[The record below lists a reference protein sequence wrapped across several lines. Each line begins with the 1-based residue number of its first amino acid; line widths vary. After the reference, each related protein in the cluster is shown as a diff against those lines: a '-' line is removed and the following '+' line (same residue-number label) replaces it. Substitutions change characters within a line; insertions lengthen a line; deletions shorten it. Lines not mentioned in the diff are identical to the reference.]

1 MYFVCVCEGGR
12 EHALAVPVRA
22 PDQPQ
27 VDRVEPSPGESGAEL
42 AQRVP
47 FRHGGHHGVVAVA
60 VDKVVEGG
68 AATDPEHRVRAAPD
82 QGVKEYERE
91 VSPVEDHDVARLQ
104 GVEMGECRGPL
115 VGVGRQ
121 TEVDRRPRVQSVEAG
136 NQPLRV
142 VGRRSGNRVAGL
154 GQRVGQA
161 HLGSVDGE
169 RAVARD
175 LSVESQLDIAFR
187 DPPSNSAPR
196 GVDLG

>member
-1 MYFVCVCEGGR
+1 
-12 EHALAVPVRA
+12 
-22 PDQPQ
+22 
-27 VDRVEPSPGESGAEL
+27 
-42 AQRVP
+42 
-47 FRHGGHHGVVAVA
+47 
-60 VDKVVEGG
+60 
-68 AATDPEHRVRAAPD
+68 
-82 QGVKEYERE
+82 
-91 VSPVEDHDVARLQ
+91 
-104 GVEMGECRGPL
+104 MGECRSPL
-115 VGVGRQ
+115 VSVGRQ

-196 GVDLG
+196 GVDLD

>member
-1 MYFVCVCEGGR
+1 M
-12 EHALAVPVRA
+12 
-22 PDQPQ
+22 
-27 VDRVEPSPGESGAEL
+27 SPGSRASRWASAAARSSAWADRL
-42 AQRVP
+42 KST
-47 FRHGGHHGVVAVA
+47 GV
-60 VDKVVEGG
+60 
-68 AATDPEHRVRAAPD
+68 
-82 QGVKEYERE
+82 
-91 VSPVEDHDVARLQ
+91 
-104 GVEMGECRGPL
+104 
-115 VGVGRQ
+115 
-121 TEVDRRPRVQSVEAG
+121 PRVQSVEAG